1 MVSTHGTPEASAWEE
16 TGIPVSG
23 VAVASRRST
32 ESCCTICDATA
43 AARAD
48 DDWLSP
54 EMMSTEYFLPPIV
67 SPFASDERTWLSTY
81 PLDWVKTESC
91 PVSGLMNPIFIVP
104 PDVEPGEPDNFSALE
119 QPARPAR
126 PPPTARPVAPRKPR
140 LVSWLCLPL
149 SAESVIVRSGREV

>member
-1 MVSTHGTPEASAWEE
+1 MVKTHGTPEASAWAE
-16 TGIPVSG
+16 TGITVSG
-23 VAVASRRST
+23 VAVASRKST

-67 SPFASDERTWLSTY
+67 SPLASAERTWLSTY
-81 PLDWVKTESC
+81 PLDWVNTESS

-104 PDVEPGEPDNFSALE
+104 PDEELGEVEDFSALE
-119 QPARPAR
+119 QPARLAS
-126 PPPTARPVAPRKPR
+126 PPPTARPVAPRK
-140 LVSWLCLPL
+140 
-149 SAESVIVRSGREV
+149 

>member
-1 MVSTHGTPEASAWEE
+1 M
-16 TGIPVSG
+16 
-23 VAVASRRST
+23 ASRRST
-32 ESCCTICDATA
+32 ESCCTICEATA

-67 SPFASDERTWLSTY
+67 SPLASDARTWLSTY
-81 PLDWVKTESC
+81 PLDWVKTESS

-104 PDVEPGEPDNFSALE
+104 PDVELGEPDDFSALE
-119 QPARPAR
+119 QPARPAS

-140 LVSWLCLPL
+140 LVSWLRLPL
-149 SAESVIVRSGREV
+149 SAESVIARSGREV